1 MYRSKKLMGSF
12 GLSLLVGLAT
22 WAGSAMEAEAQ
33 CVGGAPDGSIDP
45 LEFCDDNNIVAGDG
59 CTANCTIENDFSCAR
74 TLNFAELM
82 NYDYPGSSANWVIAD
97 DGLSGVQTEN
107 SSDPTFALFGEN
119 SKQGTFATQWEVQ
132 ETGGDND
139 WIGAAFGF
147 EPGDEDTDD
156 AANDADYLLLTWKQ
170 EDQAPAVEG
179 MFLHHV
185 LGAQEGPPITH
196 PVVADVCAVP
206 GVSPCVTGLA
216 EGVGIG
222 ASGWE
227 DDTVYNVHSTYTDNR
242 LQVIIN
248 GSVVFDVTP
257 NDFPGEFAG
266 NVFPGGQMGLF
277 TLSQPFVSFTNL
289 APFGPSVCNSSMLDD
304 VAITV
309 DTGSGP
315 VTIDVASLFTDL
327 DDMLVGGGITV
338 DSITGAG
345 TAQDP
350 PGGAADGTIVFT
362 PIDNGVDGTYIVT
375 FTACDDHPIIPHCE
389 TATATI
395 TYTSDFDGDGVPNGV
410 DLDNDNDGIPDAE
423 EGDGAVDSDDD
434 GIPDSRDL
442 DSDNDGILDIVE
454 AGHAGLDADGDGY
467 VDGPV
472 GANGIADSVE
482 TAVDSGMINYD
493 LADTDDDGVPDWRDL
508 DSDNDGI
515 PDVIEAGHDGVDA
528 DGDGRLDGPVGDNG
542 IVDSLETAPDSG
554 VVDYDG
560 DGNGP
565 DAPVDTD
572 GDGIA
577 DFLDLDS
584 DNDGI
589 NDVIEAGG
597 TDADGDGMQD
607 GTADADGDGLL
618 DTVDIHE
625 GGTPLV
631 VPDTDGDG
639 VDNYRDLDSDNDSIS
654 DLVEGGSGGIDLDND
669 GVVDGPD
676 TDGDGINDSVDGF
689 DGHGD
694 TGSPALPDDD
704 SATDPD
710 SPNYIDVDSD
720 GDGTNDIVDA
730 GNGALDSDGD
740 GMIDDDTDV
749 DGDGIA
755 DVFDDSD
762 GDGIPDINDPDPGSF
777 GGASSPQDFDG
788 DGILDGADLDDDNDG
803 IPDALEGSNGLNP
816 VGDDDADGI
825 LNYLDA
831 DASGCAD
838 ADSDGVCDAI
848 DPLFDFDGDGLPNHQ
863 DLDSDGDGIMDAK
876 ESGFGA
882 VDVNGD
888 GILECAGGFGDNGLC
903 DEVEDSPDSGTT
915 ANPRNSDDDDA
926 PDFLDLDAD
935 NDNISDEEE
944 DPVDSD
950 GDGIDDYIDTDS
962 DNDGISDKDEAGDED
977 LDTPPI
983 DTDGDGTPDY
993 LDTDSDNDG
1002 IPDEDEGRG
1011 DADGDGLPDYR
1022 DRDSD
1027 NDGLDD
1033 GLTVTGGGCS
1043 VGGPGNSTGFA
1054 LMLLL
1059 GLGLAFVGRRKR
1071 LTVKR

>member
-1 MYRSKKLMGSF
+1 MGSF
-12 GLSLLVGLAT
+12 GLSLLVSLAT
-22 WAGSAMEAEAQ
+22 WAGSAKEAEAQ
-33 CVGGAPDGSIDP
+33 CVGGAPDGVIDP
-45 LEFCDDNNIVAGDG
+45 LEFCDDDNTVAGDG
-59 CTANCTIENDFSCAR
+59 CAADCNIENNFSCAR
-74 TLNFAELM
+74 TLDFAQLQ
-82 NYDYPGSSANWVIAD
+82 NYDYPGSNANWVIAPD
-97 DGLSGVQTEN
+97 FLSGLQTVN
-107 SSDPTFALFGEN
+107 SSHPTFALFGES

-132 ETGGDND
+132 TTDDDD
-139 WIGAAFGF
+139 WMGAAFGF
-147 EPGDEDTDD
+147 EPGDET
-156 AANDADYLLLTWKQ
+156 NPNADYLLLTWKQ
-170 EDQAPAVEG
+170 LDQGTAVEG

-185 LGAQEGPPITH
+185 LGARNSNNAIEH
-196 PVVADVCAVP
+196 PLVADECPIP
-206 GVSPCVTGLA
+206 GVTPCVTGLA
-216 EGVGIG
+216 DAVGIG

-227 DDTVYNVHSTYTDNR
+227 DNTVYNVHSTYSDNR

-248 GSVVFDVTP
+248 GSVVIDVSP
-257 NDFPGEFAG
+257 NDYPGQFAG
-266 NVFPGGQMGLF
+266 NIFPSGEMGLF
-277 TLSQPFVSFTNL
+277 TLSQRQVSYTNL
-289 APFGPSVCNSSMLDD
+289 APFGPSVCNTSMLAD
-304 VAITV
+304 VAIDV

-327 DDMLVGGGITV
+327 NDMIVGGGVTV
-338 DSITGAG
+338 ESVSGGA

-350 PGGAADGTIVFT
+350 PNGAADGTIVLT
-362 PIDNGVDGTYIVT
+362 PADDNVPGTYIVT

-395 TYTSDFDGDGVPNGV
+395 RYVGDADNDGINDDD
-410 DLDNDNDGIPDAE
+410 DLDDDNDGIPDAL
-423 EGDGAVDSDDD
+423 EGDGAMDSDND
-434 GIPDSRDL
+434 GIPDSRDM

-472 GANGIADSVE
+472 GVNGIADSVE
-482 TAVDSGMINYD
+482 TAVDSGMINYH

-515 PDVIEAGHDGVDA
+515 SDLVEAGHDGVDA
-528 DGDGRLDGPVGDNG
+528 DGDQRLDGPVGDNG
-542 IVDSLETAPDSG
+542 IVDSLETVPESG
-554 VVDYDG
+554 VVDYDN
-560 DGNGP
+560 DGSGP
-565 DAPVDTD
+565 DSPVDTD
-572 GDGIA
+572 GDGA
-577 DFLDLDS
+577 EDFLDLDS

-589 NDVIEAGG
+589 NDVIEGG
-597 TDADGDGMQD
+597 GVDADGDGMQD
-607 GTADADGDGLL
+607 ALDAISDLDGDGLIDSV
-618 DTVDIHE
+618 DTDE
-625 GGTPLV
+625 GGTNLA

-654 DLVEGGSGGIDLDND
+654 DLIEGGSGGIDLDND

-676 TDGDGINDSVDGF
+676 TDGDGINDSVDGL
-689 DGHGD
+689 DGFGD

-704 SATDPD
+704 AATDPD
-710 SPNYIDVDSD
+710 SPNYIDTDSD
-720 GDGTNDIVDA
+720 GDGDGDIVDA
-730 GNGALDSDGD
+730 GNGILDSDGD

-762 GDGIPDINDPDPGSF
+762 GDGIPDANDPDPGSF
-777 GGASSPQDFDG
+777 GGASSPLDFDG
-788 DGILDGADLDDDNDG
+788 DGVADGADLDDDNDG

-816 VGDDDADGI
+816 VADDDGDGVP
-825 LNYLDA
+825 NYLDV
-831 DASGCAD
+831 DVDGNECPD
-838 ADSDGVCDAI
+838 TDSDGVCDVI
-848 DPLFDFDGDGLPNHQ
+848 GPLFDFDGDGQPNHQ
-863 DLDSDGDGIMDAK
+863 DLDSDGDSIMDAK

-888 GILECAGGFGDNGLC
+888 GILECVGGFGDNGLC
-903 DEVEDSPDSGTT
+903 DEVETSPDSGMT

-993 LDTDSDNDG
+993 LDPDSDNDG
-1002 IPDEDEGRG
+1002 LPDADEGTG

-1043 VGGPGNSTGFA
+1043 VGGPGTSTGFV
-1054 LMLLL
+1054 LMLML
-1059 GLGLAFVGRRKR
+1059 GLGLALVGRRKR